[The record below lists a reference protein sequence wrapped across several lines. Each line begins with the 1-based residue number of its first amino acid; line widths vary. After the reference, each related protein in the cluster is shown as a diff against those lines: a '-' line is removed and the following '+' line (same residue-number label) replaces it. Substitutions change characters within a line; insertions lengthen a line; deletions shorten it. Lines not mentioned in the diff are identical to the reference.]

1 MYREFMRLDYICMYA
16 YLLYSVC
23 YVCMYVCTAYIHI
36 WKFICMFVCLWVFSL
51 HTYVLYMCKHMHLY
65 VRSNTKL
72 LQRYMLKLINPYTIH
87 KVLTSFIVSFLWL
100 GVYILK
106 ILCLFQLSSFW
117 LTFVACL
124 LQDKILTSFS
134 YMNNYIDIICWCEF
148 ACFHTW
154 CNV

>member
-1 MYREFMRLDYICMYA
+1 MTFIQINSLCTGSLCVWITFACMHIYNI
-16 YLLYSVC
+16 VC

-87 KVLTSFIVSFLWL
+87 KVLTSFIVSF
-100 GVYILK
+100 
-106 ILCLFQLSSFW
+106 
-117 LTFVACL
+117 FV
-124 LQDKILTSFS
+124 
-134 YMNNYIDIICWCEF
+134 
-148 ACFHTW
+148 TW
-154 CNV
+154 CIHSKNPLLVSTFIFLTNLCSMFITR